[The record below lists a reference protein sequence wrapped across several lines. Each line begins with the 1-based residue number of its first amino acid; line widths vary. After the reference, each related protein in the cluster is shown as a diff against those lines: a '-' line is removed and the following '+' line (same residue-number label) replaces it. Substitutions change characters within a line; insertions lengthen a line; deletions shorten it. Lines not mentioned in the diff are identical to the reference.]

1 MNPERDTTG
10 QDIRP
15 GSTGGTPGAALPG
28 ERAAEL
34 PSRPLGPAVPHLLLG
49 MLLRHRRE
57 VRGTTRTEA
66 GEAAGL
72 AEASIRDL
80 EHGRV
85 RITIPQLLQ
94 LFRAYGI
101 GDRSERITLL
111 SLATLED
118 RPAWWEPY
126 RDVLDDWMD
135 GYLSAEQAA
144 ELIRIY
150 EPQFIPSLLQ
160 TPAYARAVVRLG
172 LGSASA
178 REVERRVEL
187 RSRRQEILGPG
198 SATRIWVILDET
210 ALIRSIGGPAVMFEQ
225 IDHLIDMCAHPR
237 VTIQILPLHAAS
249 VAAVRGP
256 MSLLRLPHDQLG
268 DIVYLEHQTAAVFLS
283 HPDEVL
289 TYRYLLDRLAVHAT
303 VPAATPHELRLLL
316 PQVDSR

>member
-1 MNPERDTTG
+1 MNPERDTSGPDLRSGRTG
-10 QDIRP
+10 CAP
-15 GSTGGTPGAALPG
+15 GVAFPGGP
-28 ERAAEL
+28 AAEL
-34 PSRPLGPAVPHLLLG
+34 PYRPPGPAVPHLLLG

-57 VRGTTRTEA
+57 ARGATRTEA
-66 GEAAGL
+66 AAAAGL

-94 LFRAYGI
+94 LCRAYGI
-101 GDRSERITLL
+101 GDRSERVTLL
-111 SLATLED
+111 SLATLKD

-126 RDVLDDWMD
+126 RDVLDDWMA

-150 EPQFIPSLLQ
+150 EPQFIPGLLQ
-160 TPAYARAVVRLG
+160 TPAYTRAVVKLG
-172 LGSASA
+172 LGSASE

-187 RSRRQEILGPG
+187 RARRQEILGPK
-198 SATRIWVILDET
+198 SSTRVWAILDAT

-256 MSLLRLPHDQLG
+256 MSLLRLPHDRLG
-268 DIVYLEHQTAAVFLS
+268 DIVYLEHQTAAIFLS
-283 HPDEVL
+283 RPDEVL
-289 TYRYLLDRLAVHAT
+289 MYRYLLDRLAVHAT

-316 PQVDSR
+316 PDVNSR